1 MMVVGDNLGEKEE
14 KIEEAALAWAASASP
29 SHHFDYH
36 WHPFSDEQSSVFEN
50 ILIILLKTRQA
61 GLL

>member
-14 KIEEAALAWAASASP
+14 KIEEASASP
-29 SHHFDYH
+29 SHHDDIE
-36 WHPFSDEQSSVFEN
+36 HPCTDEHAFTFLTKRPDHHVKS
-50 ILIILLKTRQA
+50 KA

>member
-14 KIEEAALAWAASASP
+14 KIEEAALAWAASPSP

-36 WHPFSDEQSSVFEN
+36 PLTDEKASVFD
-50 ILIILLKTRQA
+50 KTS
-61 GLL
+61 

>member
-14 KIEEAALAWAASASP
+14 KIEEASAWEASASP
-29 SHHFDYH
+29 SHHDDIE
-36 WHPFSDEQSSVFEN
+36 HPCTDEHAFTFLTKRPDHHVKS
-50 ILIILLKTRQA
+50 KA